1 MNINKMKKITVLL
14 SIMLVCGAS
23 LQAQVVDSAQL
34 LIKYVPKL
42 ANSNK
47 INQQAVLKDT
57 VVSDPIEFN
66 YVIAPTKP
74 ALEFAAGD
82 MQVGKLNPEVKERY
96 YRNYIKL
103 GFGYPITPLAELS
116 MHNCQNPKYSYGLN
130 FHHFSSW
137 APPIGKEQK
146 KYAYAPTS
154 DTRVHL
160 FFNRIFKNY
169 TLYSS
174 IDYNHELAN
183 LYGYSTDWVRP
194 ELYYN
199 PEYYY
204 SKEYRDSIK
213 NNFNHVRAEVGFRSN
228 YTADDKDHHFKE
240 DVRVNYDFLH
250 TSWKNMEHIV
260 GLHGMFAYDEKF
272 LKISGYQHYQLDMN
286 IAYFNELWSDS
297 TNMGTDGALMKRRSS
312 NAFMFELKPTMS
324 FSIREYHLMVG
335 VGVPLINQYNK
346 TKCPV
351 YPMAELQMG
360 LIREVLN
367 LYVGIDGKTEY
378 TSLKK
383 LLYENPYVKPNI
395 DTLRF
400 SKCQISIYGG
410 VKGKITDKLNY
421 HVSAR
426 YSYRRD
432 LPFFMLD
439 TASLLKNQFDVVYA
453 SKGTELDVNANLSW
467 EAINHL
473 YLTLNA
479 RYHDYFF
486 LEGYDWFGSDIITG
500 GKPLYTPRWEIGFEG
515 KYIFRN
521 RFIFTA
527 NAKVGLDRWV
537 VIPTCDPSTDEYGNP
552 ILDFNGNEMGVLFY
566 SVENDLRGNGM
577 GEKGRVKPVLNFGV
591 GFEYLITKQFTAF
604 ANINN
609 IGCQYA
615 TNYYGFNNFGINAI
629 VGITYSFGNEAIKPL
644 RKKSTTQNQ

>member
-1 MNINKMKKITVLL
+1 MKKITVLL

-346 TKCPV
+346 TKCP
-351 YPMAELQMG
+351 
-360 LIREVLN
+360 
-367 LYVGIDGKTEY
+367 
-378 TSLKK
+378 
-383 LLYENPYVKPNI
+383 
-395 DTLRF
+395 
-400 SKCQISIYGG
+400 
-410 VKGKITDKLNY
+410 
-421 HVSAR
+421 
-426 YSYRRD
+426 
-432 LPFFMLD
+432 
-439 TASLLKNQFDVVYA
+439 
-453 SKGTELDVNANLSW
+453 
-467 EAINHL
+467 
-473 YLTLNA
+473 
-479 RYHDYFF
+479 
-486 LEGYDWFGSDIITG
+486 
-500 GKPLYTPRWEIGFEG
+500 
-515 KYIFRN
+515 
-521 RFIFTA
+521 
-527 NAKVGLDRWV
+527 
-537 VIPTCDPSTDEYGNP
+537 
-552 ILDFNGNEMGVLFY
+552 
-566 SVENDLRGNGM
+566 
-577 GEKGRVKPVLNFGV
+577 
-591 GFEYLITKQFTAF
+591 
-604 ANINN
+604 
-609 IGCQYA
+609 
-615 TNYYGFNNFGINAI
+615 
-629 VGITYSFGNEAIKPL
+629 
-644 RKKSTTQNQ
+644 

>member
-1 MNINKMKKITVLL
+1 MKKITVLL

-383 LLYENPYVKPNI
+383 LLYENPSVKPNI

-537 VIPTCDPSTDEYGNP
+537 VIPTWVPYTDEYGNP
-552 ILDFNGNEMGVLFY
+552 ILDFNGNEMGVLSY

>member
-1 MNINKMKKITVLL
+1 MKKTIILIFMVLCAGF
-14 SIMLVCGAS
+14 MR
-23 LQAQVVDSAQL
+23 AQVVDSAQL

-47 INQQAVLKDT
+47 INQQAVLRDT
-57 VVSDPIEFN
+57 VVSEQVEFN
-66 YVIAPTKP
+66 YVVAPAKP
-74 ALEFAAGD
+74 ELSFAPGE

-96 YRNYIKL
+96 YRNYLKL
-103 GFGYPITPLAELS
+103 GFGYPVTPLAELS

-137 APPIGKEQK
+137 AGPIGKEQK
-146 KYAYAPTS
+146 KFAYAPTS

-160 FFNRIFKNY
+160 FFNRIFKNH

-174 IDYNHELAN
+174 VGYNHELAN
-183 LYGYSTDWVRP
+183 LYGYSTDWVCP
-194 ELYYN
+194 ELYLN
-199 PEYYY
+199 PEQYYA
-204 SKEYRDSIK
+204 KEYRDSIR
-213 NNFNHVRAEVGFRSN
+213 NNFNHVRAELGFRSN
-228 YTADDKDHHFKE
+228 FTADEKRLKE
-240 DVRVNYDFLH
+240 DVRVNYDFVR
-250 TSWKNMEHIV
+250 TSWKNMEHGV
-260 GLHGMFAYDEKF
+260 GLHGMLAYDAKF
-272 LKISGYQHYQLDMN
+272 LKISGYQHYQLDFGFD
-286 IAYFNELWSDS
+286 YFNNTWSDS
-297 TNMGTDGALMKRRSS
+297 VPMGTDGSLLRRRAENSL
-312 NAFMFELKPTMS
+312 MFELKPSMR
-324 FSIREYHLMVG
+324 FSIREYHLMLG
-335 VGVPLINQYNK
+335 VGIPVLNQYNK
-346 TKCPV
+346 TQCPV

-367 LYVGIDGKTEY
+367 LYVGVDGRSEY
-378 TSLKK
+378 TSLKN

-395 DTLRF
+395 DTLKF

-453 SKGTELDVNANLSW
+453 KKGTELDVNANLSW

-473 YLTLNA
+473 YLTLNG
-479 RYHDYFF
+479 RYHDFYF
-486 LEGYDWFGSDIITG
+486 LEGYDWLGSDGITG
-500 GKPLYTPRWEIGFEG
+500 GKPLYNPRWEIGFEG
-515 KYIFRN
+515 KYIWRN

-527 NAKVGLDRWV
+527 NAKVGFDRWAV
-537 VIPTCDPSTDEYGNP
+537 VPYAQPVFIYNEFGEPVPVYDD
-552 ILDFNGNEMGVLFY
+552 NGNQKMQMAY
-566 SVENDLRGNGM
+566 SVENDIHPVY
-577 GEKGRVKPVLNFGV
+577 KGGKSSVKPVLNFGV

-604 ANINN
+604 AQINN
-609 IGCQYA
+609 IGHQYA

-644 RKKSTTQNQ
+644 KKKSIALKAQ

>member
-1 MNINKMKKITVLL
+1 MVLCAGF
-14 SIMLVCGAS
+14 VR
-23 LQAQVVDSAQL
+23 AQVVDSAQL

-47 INQQAVLKDT
+47 INQQAVLRDT
-57 VVSDPIEFN
+57 VVSEQVEFN
-66 YVIAPTKP
+66 YVVAPAKP
-74 ALEFAAGD
+74 ELSFAPGE

-96 YRNYIKL
+96 YRNYLKL
-103 GFGYPITPLAELS
+103 GFGYPVTPLAELS

-137 APPIGKEQK
+137 AGPIGKEQK
-146 KYAYAPTS
+146 KFAYAPTS

-160 FFNRIFKNY
+160 FFNRIFKNH

-174 IDYNHELAN
+174 VGYNHELAN
-183 LYGYSTDWVRP
+183 LYGYSTDWVCP
-194 ELYYN
+194 ELYLN
-199 PEYYY
+199 PEQYYA
-204 SKEYRDSIK
+204 KEYRDSIR
-213 NNFNHVRAEVGFRSN
+213 NNFNHVRAELGFRSN
-228 YTADDKDHHFKE
+228 FTADEKRLKE
-240 DVRVNYDFLH
+240 DVRVNYDFVR
-250 TSWKNMEHIV
+250 TSWKNMEHGV
-260 GLHGMFAYDEKF
+260 GLHGMLAYDAKF
-272 LKISGYQHYQLDMN
+272 LKISGYQHYQLDFGFD
-286 IAYFNELWSDS
+286 YFNNTWSDS
-297 TNMGTDGALMKRRSS
+297 VPMGTDGSLLRRRAENSL
-312 NAFMFELKPTMS
+312 MFELKPSMR
-324 FSIREYHLMVG
+324 FSIREYHLMLG
-335 VGVPLINQYNK
+335 VGIPVLNQYNK
-346 TKCPV
+346 TQCPV

-367 LYVGIDGKTEY
+367 LYVGVDGRSEY
-378 TSLKK
+378 TSLKN

-395 DTLRF
+395 DTLKF

-453 SKGTELDVNANLSW
+453 KRGTELDVNANLSW

-473 YLTLNA
+473 YLTLNG
-479 RYHDYFF
+479 RYHDFYF
-486 LEGYDWFGSDIITG
+486 LEGYDWFGSDGITG
-500 GKPLYTPRWEIGFEG
+500 GKPLYNPRWEIGFEG
-515 KYIFRN
+515 KYIWRN

-527 NAKVGLDRWV
+527 NAKVGFDRWAV
-537 VIPTCDPSTDEYGNP
+537 VPYAQPVFIYNEFGEPVPVYDD
-552 ILDFNGNEMGVLFY
+552 NGNQKMQMAY
-566 SVENDLRGNGM
+566 SVENDIHPVY
-577 GEKGRVKPVLNFGV
+577 KGGKSSVKPVLNFGV

-604 ANINN
+604 AQINN
-609 IGCQYA
+609 IGHQFA

-644 RKKSTTQNQ
+644 KKKSIALKAQ

>member
-1 MNINKMKKITVLL
+1 MVLCAGF
-14 SIMLVCGAS
+14 MR
-23 LQAQVVDSAQL
+23 AQVVDSAQL

-47 INQQAVLKDT
+47 INQQAVLRDT
-57 VVSDPIEFN
+57 VVSEQVEFN
-66 YVIAPTKP
+66 YVVAPAKP
-74 ALEFAAGD
+74 ELSFAPGE

-96 YRNYIKL
+96 YRNYLKL
-103 GFGYPITPLAELS
+103 GFGYPVTPLAELS

-137 APPIGKEQK
+137 AGPIGKEQK
-146 KYAYAPTS
+146 KFAYAPTS

-160 FFNRIFKNY
+160 FFNRIFKNH

-174 IDYNHELAN
+174 VGYNHELAN
-183 LYGYSTDWVRP
+183 LYGYSTDWVCP
-194 ELYYN
+194 ELYLN
-199 PEYYY
+199 PEQYYA
-204 SKEYRDSIK
+204 KEYRDSIR
-213 NNFNHVRAEVGFRSN
+213 NNFNHVRAELGFRSN
-228 YTADDKDHHFKE
+228 FTADEKRLKE
-240 DVRVNYDFLH
+240 DVRVNYDFVR
-250 TSWKNMEHIV
+250 TSWKNMEHGV
-260 GLHGMFAYDEKF
+260 GLHGMLAYDAKF
-272 LKISGYQHYQLDMN
+272 LKISGYQHYQLDFGFD
-286 IAYFNELWSDS
+286 YFNNTWSDS
-297 TNMGTDGALMKRRSS
+297 VPMGTDGSLLRRRAENSL
-312 NAFMFELKPTMS
+312 MFELKPSMR
-324 FSIREYHLMVG
+324 FSIREYHLMLG
-335 VGVPLINQYNK
+335 VGIPVLNQYNK
-346 TKCPV
+346 TQCPV

-367 LYVGIDGKTEY
+367 LYVGVDGRSEY
-378 TSLKK
+378 TSLKN

-395 DTLRF
+395 DTLKF

-453 SKGTELDVNANLSW
+453 KKGTELDVNANLSW

-473 YLTLNA
+473 YLTLNG
-479 RYHDYFF
+479 RYHDFYF
-486 LEGYDWFGSDIITG
+486 LEGYDWLGSDGITG
-500 GKPLYTPRWEIGFEG
+500 GKPLYNPRWEIGFEG
-515 KYIFRN
+515 KYIWRN

-527 NAKVGLDRWV
+527 NAKVGFDRWAV
-537 VIPTCDPSTDEYGNP
+537 VPYAQPVFIYNEFGEPVPVYDD
-552 ILDFNGNEMGVLFY
+552 NGNQKMQMAY
-566 SVENDLRGNGM
+566 SVENDIHPVY
-577 GEKGRVKPVLNFGV
+577 KGGKSSVKPVLNFGV

-604 ANINN
+604 AQINN
-609 IGCQYA
+609 IGHQFA

-644 RKKSTTQNQ
+644 KKKSIALKAQ

>member
-1 MNINKMKKITVLL
+1 MKKITVLL

-537 VIPTCDPSTDEYGNP
+537 VIPTWAPKTDEYGNP
-552 ILDFNGNEMGVLFY
+552 ILDFNGNEMGDLSY

>member
-1 MNINKMKKITVLL
+1 MKKITVLL
-14 SIMLVCGAS
+14 TILFIG
-23 LQAQVVDSAQL
+23 LGLRAQVVDTAQL

-42 ANSNK
+42 TNSNK

-57 VVSDPIEFN
+57 VVSEKMEFN
-66 YVIAPTKP
+66 YVIAPNKP
-74 ALEFAAGD
+74 VLEFTPGD

-137 APPIGKEQK
+137 ADQIGKAQK

-160 FFNRIFKNY
+160 FFNRIFKNH

-194 ELYYN
+194 ELYVN
-199 PEYYY
+199 PDQYY
-204 SKEYRDSIK
+204 SKDYYDSIK

-228 YTADDKDHHFKE
+228 YTAEENHLKE
-240 DVRVNYDFLH
+240 DVRVNYDFLR
-250 TSWKNMEHIV
+250 TYWKNMEHGI
-260 GLHGMFAYDEKF
+260 GLHGMLAYDAKF
-272 LKISGYQHYQLDMN
+272 LKISGYQHYQVDLGLD
-286 IAYFNELWSDS
+286 YFNNIWTDS
-297 TNMGTDGALMKRRSS
+297 IPMGTDGSLMKRRTTNS
-312 NAFMFELKPTMS
+312 FKFEIKPTMR
-324 FSIREYHLMVG
+324 FTIREYHLMVG
-335 VGVPLINQYNK
+335 VGVPLLNQYNK
-346 TKCPV
+346 TYCPV
-351 YPMAELQMG
+351 YPVAELQMG
-360 LIREVLN
+360 LIRGILN
-367 LYVGIDGKTEY
+367 LYVGVDGKSEY
-378 TSLKK
+378 TALKDM
-383 LLYENPYVKPNI
+383 LYENPYLKPNI

-400 SKCQISIYGG
+400 TKCQISIYGG
-410 VKGKITDKLNY
+410 VKGKITQKLNY
-421 HVSAR
+421 HVAAR

-432 LPFFMLD
+432 LPFYMLD

-453 SKGTELDVNANLSW
+453 KKGTELDVTANLSW

-479 RYHDYFF
+479 RYHDFYF

-500 GKPLYTPRWEIGFEG
+500 GKPLYIPRWEIGFEG
-515 KYIFRN
+515 KYIFKN

-527 NAKVGLDRWV
+527 NANVGFDRWALV
-537 VIPTCDPSTDEYGNP
+537 PTFKNYDDQGFSIPPTIEY
-552 ILDFNGNEMGVLFY
+552 VL
-566 SVENDLRGNGM
+566 ENDIRKT
-577 GEKGRVKPVLNFGV
+577 EKSTGAVKPVLNFGI

-604 ANINN
+604 ANVNN

-615 TNYYGFNNFGINAI
+615 TNYYGFNNFGINAL
-629 VGITYSFGNEAIKPL
+629 VGVTYSFGNEAIKPL
-644 RKKSTTQNQ
+644 KNKASKTSTPAY

>member
-1 MNINKMKKITVLL
+1 MVLCAGF
-14 SIMLVCGAS
+14 MR
-23 LQAQVVDSAQL
+23 AQVVDSAQL

-47 INQQAVLKDT
+47 INQQAVLRDT
-57 VVSDPIEFN
+57 VVSEQVEFN
-66 YVIAPTKP
+66 YVVAPAKP
-74 ALEFAAGD
+74 ELSFAPGE

-96 YRNYIKL
+96 YRNYLKL
-103 GFGYPITPLAELS
+103 GFGYPVTPLAELS

-137 APPIGKEQK
+137 AGPIGKEQK
-146 KYAYAPTS
+146 KFAYAPTS

-160 FFNRIFKNY
+160 FFNRIFKNH

-174 IDYNHELAN
+174 VGYNHELAN
-183 LYGYSTDWVRP
+183 LYGYSTDWVCP
-194 ELYYN
+194 ELYLN
-199 PEYYY
+199 PEQYYA
-204 SKEYRDSIK
+204 KEYRDSIR
-213 NNFNHVRAEVGFRSN
+213 NNFNHVRAELGFRSN
-228 YTADDKDHHFKE
+228 FTADEKRLKE
-240 DVRVNYDFLH
+240 DVRVNYDFVR
-250 TSWKNMEHIV
+250 TSWKNMEHGV
-260 GLHGMFAYDEKF
+260 GLHGMLAYDAKF
-272 LKISGYQHYQLDMN
+272 LKISGYQHYQLDFGFD
-286 IAYFNELWSDS
+286 YFNNTWSDS
-297 TNMGTDGALMKRRSS
+297 VPMGTDGSLLRRRAENSL
-312 NAFMFELKPTMS
+312 MFELKPSMR
-324 FSIREYHLMVG
+324 FSIREYHLMLG
-335 VGVPLINQYNK
+335 VGIPVLNQYNK
-346 TKCPV
+346 TQCPV

-367 LYVGIDGKTEY
+367 LYVGVDGRSEY
-378 TSLKK
+378 TSLKN

-395 DTLRF
+395 DTLKF

-453 SKGTELDVNANLSW
+453 KKGTELDVNANLSW

-473 YLTLNA
+473 YLTLNG
-479 RYHDYFF
+479 RYHDFYF
-486 LEGYDWFGSDIITG
+486 LEGYDWLGSDGITG
-500 GKPLYTPRWEIGFEG
+500 GKPLYNPRWEIGFEG
-515 KYIFRN
+515 KYIWRN

-527 NAKVGLDRWV
+527 NAKVGFDRWAV
-537 VIPTCDPSTDEYGNP
+537 VPYAQPVFIYNEFGEPVPVYDD
-552 ILDFNGNEMGVLFY
+552 NGNQKMQMAY
-566 SVENDLRGNGM
+566 SVENDIHPVY
-577 GEKGRVKPVLNFGV
+577 KGGKSSVKPVLNFGV

-604 ANINN
+604 AQINN
-609 IGCQYA
+609 IGHQYA

-644 RKKSTTQNQ
+644 KKKSIALKAQ

>member
-1 MNINKMKKITVLL
+1 MKRITILL
-14 SIMLVCGAS
+14 SLVFFAGVG
-23 LQAQVVDSAQL
+23 LQAQVVDTAQL

-42 ANSNK
+42 TNSNK

-57 VVSDPIEFN
+57 VVSEKVEFN
-66 YVIAPTKP
+66 YVIAPNKP
-74 ALEFAAGD
+74 ALEFTPGD

-116 MHNCQNPKYSYGLN
+116 MHNCQNPKFSYGLN

-137 APPIGKEQK
+137 ADQIGKAQK

-160 FFNRIFKNY
+160 FFNRIFKNH

-194 ELYYN
+194 ELYVN
-199 PEYYY
+199 PDQYY
-204 SKEYRDSIK
+204 SKDYYDSIK

-228 YTADDKDHHFKE
+228 YTAEENHLKE
-240 DVRVNYDFLH
+240 DVRVNYDFLR
-250 TSWKNMEHIV
+250 TYWKNMEHGI
-260 GLHGMFAYDEKF
+260 GLHGMLAYDAKF
-272 LKISGYQHYQLDMN
+272 LKISGYQHYQVDLGLD
-286 IAYFNELWSDS
+286 YFNNIWTDS
-297 TNMGTDGALMKRRSS
+297 IPMGTDGSLMKRRTTNS
-312 NAFMFELKPTMS
+312 FKFEIKPTMR
-324 FSIREYHLMVG
+324 FTIREYHLMVG
-335 VGVPLINQYNK
+335 VGVPLLNQYNK
-346 TKCPV
+346 TYCPV
-351 YPMAELQMG
+351 YPVAELQMG
-360 LIREVLN
+360 LIRGILN
-367 LYVGIDGKTEY
+367 LYVGVDGKSEY
-378 TSLKK
+378 TALKDM
-383 LLYENPYVKPNI
+383 LYENPYLKPNI

-400 SKCQISIYGG
+400 TKCQISIYGG
-410 VKGKITDKLNY
+410 VKGKITQKLNY
-421 HVSAR
+421 HVAAR

-432 LPFFMLD
+432 LPFYMLD

-453 SKGTELDVNANLSW
+453 KKGTELDVTANLSW

-479 RYHDYFF
+479 RYHDFYF

-500 GKPLYTPRWEIGFEG
+500 GKPLYIPRWEIGFEG
-515 KYIFRN
+515 KYIFKN

-527 NAKVGLDRWV
+527 NAKVGFDRWAV
-537 VIPTCDPSTDEYGNP
+537 VPTFKNYDDQGYSIPPTIEY
-552 ILDFNGNEMGVLFY
+552 VL
-566 SVENDLRGNGM
+566 ENDIRKT
-577 GEKGRVKPVLNFGV
+577 EKSTGVVKPVLNFGI

-615 TNYYGFNNFGINAI
+615 TNYFAFNNFGINAL
-629 VGITYSFGNEAIKPL
+629 VGVTYSFGNEAIKPL
-644 RKKSTTQNQ
+644 KNKASKTSTPAY

>member
-1 MNINKMKKITVLL
+1 MKKITIFIL
-14 SIMLVCGAS
+14 MLFVAGG
-23 LQAQVVDSAQL
+23 LQAQVVDTAQL

-42 ANSNK
+42 TNSNK

-57 VVSDPIEFN
+57 VVSEKVEFN
-66 YVIAPTKP
+66 YVIAPNKP
-74 ALEFAAGD
+74 VLEFTPGE

-137 APPIGKEQK
+137 ADQIGKAQK

-154 DTRVHL
+154 DTRLHL

-183 LYGYSTDWVRP
+183 LYGYSIDWVRP
-194 ELYYN
+194 ELYVN
-199 PEYYY
+199 PDQYYKKDY
-204 SKEYRDSIK
+204 YDSIK

-228 YTADDKDHHFKE
+228 YTAEDKRLKE
-240 DVRVNYDFLH
+240 DVRVNYDFLR
-250 TSWKNMEHIV
+250 TYWRNMEHSI
-260 GLHGMFAYDEKF
+260 GLHGMLAYDAKF
-272 LKISGYQHYQLDMN
+272 LKISGYQHYQVDLGLDYYNN
-286 IAYFNELWSDS
+286 IWSDS
-297 TNMGTDGALMKRRSS
+297 IPMGTDGSLLKLRTGNS
-312 NAFMFELKPTMS
+312 FKFEIKPTMR
-324 FSIREYHLMVG
+324 FTIREYHLMVG
-335 VGVPLINQYNK
+335 VGVPLLNQYNK
-346 TKCPV
+346 TYCPI
-351 YPMAELQMG
+351 YPVAELQMG
-360 LIREVLN
+360 LIRGILN
-367 LYVGIDGKTEY
+367 LYVGVDGKSEY
-378 TSLKK
+378 TAMKDM
-383 LLYENPYVKPNI
+383 LYENPYLKPNI

-400 SKCQISIYGG
+400 TKCQISIYGG
-410 VKGKITDKLNY
+410 VKGKITQKLNY
-421 HVSAR
+421 HIAAR

-432 LPFFMLD
+432 LPFYMLD

-453 SKGTELDVNANLSW
+453 KKGTELDVTANLSW

-479 RYHDYFF
+479 RYHDFYF
-486 LEGYDWFGSDIITG
+486 LEGYDWFGSDIITS
-500 GKPLYTPRWEIGFEG
+500 GKPLYVPRWEIGFEG
-515 KYIFRN
+515 KYIFKN

-527 NAKVGLDRWV
+527 NAKVGFDRWAAV
-537 VIPTCDPSTDEYGNP
+537 PTFKNYDDQGFPIPPTIEY
-552 ILDFNGNEMGVLFY
+552 VL
-566 SVENDLRGNGM
+566 ENDIRKT
-577 GEKGRVKPVLNFGV
+577 EKSTGVVKPVLNFGI

-615 TNYYGFNNFGINAI
+615 TNYFAFNNFGINAL
-629 VGITYSFGNEAIKPL
+629 VGVTYSFGNEAIKPL
-644 RKKSTTQNQ
+644 KNKASKTSTPAN

>member
-1 MNINKMKKITVLL
+1 MVLCAGF
-14 SIMLVCGAS
+14 MR
-23 LQAQVVDSAQL
+23 AQVVDSAQL

-47 INQQAVLKDT
+47 INQQAVLRDT
-57 VVSDPIEFN
+57 VVSEQMEFN
-66 YVIAPTKP
+66 YVVAPAKP
-74 ALEFAAGD
+74 ELSFAPGE

-96 YRNYIKL
+96 YRNYLKL
-103 GFGYPITPLAELS
+103 GFGYPVTPLAELS

-137 APPIGKEQK
+137 AGPIGKEQK
-146 KYAYAPTS
+146 KFAYAPTS

-160 FFNRIFKNY
+160 FFNRIFKNH

-174 IDYNHELAN
+174 VGYNHELAN
-183 LYGYSTDWVRP
+183 LYGYSTDWVCP
-194 ELYYN
+194 ELYLN
-199 PEYYY
+199 PEQYYA
-204 SKEYRDSIK
+204 KEYRDSIR
-213 NNFNHVRAEVGFRSN
+213 NNFNHVRAELGFRSN
-228 YTADDKDHHFKE
+228 FTADEKRLKE
-240 DVRVNYDFLH
+240 DVRVNYDFVR
-250 TSWKNMEHIV
+250 TSWKNMEHGV
-260 GLHGMFAYDEKF
+260 GLHGMLAYDARF
-272 LKISGYQHYQLDMN
+272 LKISGYQHYQLDFGFD
-286 IAYFNELWSDS
+286 YFNNTWSDS
-297 TNMGTDGALMKRRSS
+297 VPMGTDGSLLRRRAENSL
-312 NAFMFELKPTMS
+312 MFELKPSMR
-324 FSIREYHLMVG
+324 FSIREYHLMLG
-335 VGVPLINQYNK
+335 VGIPVLNQYNK
-346 TKCPV
+346 TQCPV

-367 LYVGIDGKTEY
+367 LYVGVDGRSEY
-378 TSLKK
+378 TSLKN

-395 DTLRF
+395 DTLKF

-453 SKGTELDVNANLSW
+453 KRGTELDVNANLSW

-473 YLTLNA
+473 YLTLNG
-479 RYHDYFF
+479 RYHDFYF
-486 LEGYDWFGSDIITG
+486 LEGYDWFGSDGITG
-500 GKPLYTPRWEIGFEG
+500 GKPLYNPRWEIGFEG
-515 KYIFRN
+515 KYIWRN

-527 NAKVGLDRWV
+527 NAKVGFDRWAV
-537 VIPTCDPSTDEYGNP
+537 VPYAQPVFIYNEFGEPVPVYDD
-552 ILDFNGNEMGVLFY
+552 NGNQKMQMAY
-566 SVENDLRGNGM
+566 SVENDIHPVY
-577 GEKGRVKPVLNFGV
+577 KGGKSSVKPVLNFGV

-604 ANINN
+604 AQINN
-609 IGCQYA
+609 IGHQFA

-644 RKKSTTQNQ
+644 KKKSIALKAQ